1 LEYLPFSALLS
12 SIDDGQNTPLIADHE
27 IVYLPSASALAQLRN
42 QELHRKRAN
51 KAVAI
56 LADPVFNATDER
68 VIHHSDSLASAK
80 QLSSEDEDNIQ
91 KAYAQTRG
99 NVSQLG
105 RLLYTRN
112 EAQAVLAVSPAN
124 ETLLALDFSAT
135 RNLAM
140 SSALADYRIVHF
152 ATHGVL
158 DNKHPELSGLVL
170 SLVDQHGRAQAGF
183 LSLQDIYNMKLPAD
197 LVVLSGCETGLG
209 EEING
214 EGLIGLTR
222 GFMSAGAPRVVASLW
237 KVSDVATAFLMA
249 DFYKFMQKDNLRP
262 AAALRAAQLKMSKS
276 KQWGSPYYWAAFTL
290 QGDWK

>member
-1 LEYLPFSALLS
+1 LEYLPFSTLLS
-12 SIDDGQNTPLIADHE
+12 PGRDSQDTPLIVNHGV
-27 IVYLPSASALAQLRN
+27 VYLRSASALVSCAIKN
-42 QELHRKRAN
+42 YIEKR
-51 KAVAI
+51 VAI

-68 VIHHSDSLASAK
+68 VIRHSNSLASVK
-80 QLSSEDEDNIQ
+80 QLSSEDEDNTKQ
-91 KAYAQTRG
+91 AYAQRRG

-112 EAQAVLAVSPAN
+112 EAQAVIAVSPAN

-158 DNKHPELSGLVL
+158 DNKHPELSGLLL

-197 LVVLSGCETGLG
+197 LVVLSGCEQHWAKRSM
-209 EEING
+209 E
-214 EGLIGLTR
+214 
-222 GFMSAGAPRVVASLW
+222 
-237 KVSDVATAFLMA
+237 
-249 DFYKFMQKDNLRP
+249 
-262 AAALRAAQLKMSKS
+262 RA
-276 KQWGSPYYWAAFTL
+276 
-290 QGDWK
+290 

>member
-1 LEYLPFSALLS
+1 L
-12 SIDDGQNTPLIADHE
+12 
-27 IVYLPSASALAQLRN
+27 
-42 QELHRKRAN
+42 
-51 KAVAI
+51 
-56 LADPVFNATDER
+56 
-68 VIHHSDSLASAK
+68 DSLASVK
-80 QLSSEDEDNIQ
+80 QLSSEEDI
-91 KAYAQTRG
+91 KEAYVQTRG
-99 NVSQLG
+99 NISQLG

-112 EAQAVLAVSPAN
+112 EAQAVRAGSPAN
-124 ETLLALDFSAT
+124 ETLLAFDFAAT

-170 SLVDQHGRAQAGF
+170 SLVDQNGRPRAGF

-197 LVVLSGCETGLG
+197 LVVLSGCETALG

-237 KVSDVATAFLMA
+237 KVSDVATSFLMA

-262 AAALRAAQLKMSKS
+262 GFVEEWRQPCAVTPFPLWSASL
-276 KQWGSPYYWAAFTL
+276 TVI
-290 QGDWK
+290 